1 MGYPRNRLR
10 TPLALRNRF
19 DKFAGSELFAIKN
32 RSFFNQSPTLPI
44 PTGKCPISGTEISG
58 SASGTTPSNTPTL
71 EFACFSRFFCQICPV
86 SRQITPNFIAHSPAP
101 IAANSGFPCQIRP
114 VPPLSPAFPVHQKT
128 RQKSLKLP
136 CFLAILSSKSGKHPR
151 PQPPETACSVK
162 N

>member
-10 TPLALRNRF
+10 TPPALRNRF

-32 RSFFNQSPTLPI
+32 RSFFSQSPTLPI
-44 PTGKCPISGTEISG
+44 PTGKCPMSVTEISG

-86 SRQITPNFIAHSPAP
+86 SRQITPNFIAPAP
-101 IAANSGFPCQIRP
+101 APLAAKSGFPCQIQP
-114 VPPLSPAFPVHQKT
+114 LPPPPPALPVHQKT

-136 CFLAILSSKSGKHPR
+136 CFLASLSSKSNNHPR
-151 PQPPETACSVK
+151 PQPLETACSVK

>member
-32 RSFFNQSPTLPI
+32 RSFFSQSPTLPI
-44 PTGKCPISGTEISG
+44 QTGKCPMFMTEISG
-58 SASGTTPSNTPTL
+58 SASGSTPSNTPTL

-86 SRQITPNFIAHSPAP
+86 LKQITPNLIAHSPAP

-114 VPPLSPAFPVHQKT
+114 LPPLSPAFPVHQKT

-136 CFLAILSSKSGKHPR
+136 CFLAILPPKSNKHPR
-151 PQPPETACSVK
+151 PQPLETACSAK

>member
-10 TPLALRNRF
+10 TPPALRNRF

-32 RSFFNQSPTLPI
+32 RSFFSQSPTLPI
-44 PTGKCPISGTEISG
+44 QTGKCPMFMTEISG

-101 IAANSGFPCQIRP
+101 IAANSGFPCQIQP
-114 VPPLSPAFPVHQKT
+114 LPPPPPAFPVHQKT

-136 CFLAILSSKSGKHPR
+136 CFLAILSPKSGKHPR
-151 PQPPETACSVK
+151 PQPLETACSIK

>member
-32 RSFFNQSPTLPI
+32 RSFFSQSPTLPI
-44 PTGKCPISGTEISG
+44 PTGKCPMSVTEISG
-58 SASGTTPSNTPTL
+58 SASGSTPSNTPTL
-71 EFACFSRFFCQICPV
+71 EFACFSRFFRQICAV
-86 SRQITPNFIAHSPAP
+86 SKQITPNLITHSPAP

-114 VPPLSPAFPVHQKT
+114 LPPLSPAFPVHQKI

-136 CFLAILSSKSGKHPR
+136 CFLAILLSKSNKHPR
-151 PQPPETACSVK
+151 PQPLETACSVK